1 MPYVRTKQLAMSV
14 GFVKRPIDSFEFIN
28 LAIVSGAFASVFK
41 DLNAQDF
48 MEGGQTISMV
58 NELMRTLIN
67 TQEFSLSL
75 AIPALSGLCQ
85 L

>member
-1 MPYVRTKQLAMSV
+1 MSV

-48 MEGGQTISMV
+48 MEGEGKLFRWSTS
-58 NELMRTLIN
+58 
-67 TQEFSLSL
+67 
-75 AIPALSGLCQ
+75 
-85 L
+85 

>member
-1 MPYVRTKQLAMSV
+1 MSV

-48 MEGGQTISMV
+48 MGRGQTISMV

-67 TQEFSLSL
+67 TQEYSLSL

>member
-1 MPYVRTKQLAMSV
+1 MSV

-28 LAIVSGAFASVFK
+28 LAMVSGAFASAFK

-48 MEGGQTISMV
+48 MEGGGQTISMV
-58 NELMRTLIN
+58 NKLMRTLIK
-67 TQEFSLSL
+67 TQEYSLCL
-75 AIPALSGLCQ
+75 ALPSLSGLRQ

>member
-1 MPYVRTKQLAMSV
+1 MSV

-48 MEGGQTISMV
+48 MEGGGADYFDGQRV
-58 NELMRTLIN
+58 NEDFNQHSRI
-67 TQEFSLSL
+67 F
-75 AIPALSGLCQ
+75 A
-85 L
+85 

>member
-1 MPYVRTKQLAMSV
+1 MSV

-48 MEGGQTISMV
+48 MGGADYFDGQRV
-58 NELMRTLIN
+58 NEDFNQHSKI
-67 TQEFSLSL
+67 F
-75 AIPALSGLCQ
+75 A
-85 L
+85 

>member
-1 MPYVRTKQLAMSV
+1 MSV

-48 MEGGQTISMV
+48 MEGGGRTISMV

>member
-1 MPYVRTKQLAMSV
+1 MSV

-28 LAIVSGAFASVFK
+28 LAIVSGAFASAFK
-41 DLNAQDF
+41 DLNVQDF

-67 TQEFSLSL
+67 TQEYSLSL

>member
-1 MPYVRTKQLAMSV
+1 MSV

-48 MEGGQTISMV
+48 MEGQTISMV

>member
-1 MPYVRTKQLAMSV
+1 MSV

-28 LAIVSGAFASVFK
+28 LAIVSGAFASVLPQ
-41 DLNAQDF
+41 LNAPDSPA
-48 MEGGQTISMV
+48 GGPQTISMV

-67 TQEFSLSL
+67 TQEYSLSL